1 MTTPSDDVTPIEVF
15 VASPIGSPNT
25 PGYTQA
31 KKVLKFIV
39 KKALTEPEWTV
50 TRADDDQ
57 APDSITQKVV
67 GRIIRADLVVV
78 DITDHN
84 PNVFYELAIAHC
96 FKRPVVIIA
105 AQGTTSP
112 FDVVDQTRIDY
123 DLTDPESVDTAQ
135 ARLLTAAK
143 LALEKPD
150 SLVTPLSTYEA
161 VTATAERLE
170 TGDSSE
176 FADVLGTLS
185 DRIGRMETLL
195 ELYVKPQPRS
205 RTTRTKVPVR
215 LVGAAGSDIRTP
227 LVDAA
232 DAVTRVQGIHDPS
245 RRLDILLPI
254 RAGLDQLVAGDEAS
268 REVLDMVKL
277 RVENEL
283 ETAGEELREK
293 NEGVQ

>member
-1 MTTPSDDVTPIEVF
+1 MTPIEVF

-31 KKVLKFIV
+31 KNVLKFIV

-135 ARLLTAAK
+135 TRLLTAAK

-185 DRIGRMETLL
+185 NRIGRMETLL
-195 ELYVKPQPRS
+195 ERYVGRPARRYTSNARAHVLRS
-205 RTTRTKVPVR
+205 LEGLSDSDDSMESALVAAAKAITR
-215 LVGAAGSDIRTP
+215 AQN
-227 LVDAA
+227 A
-232 DAVTRVQGIHDPS
+232 DDPS
-245 RRLDILLPI
+245 TKLNILLPI
-254 RAGLDQLVAGDEAS
+254 RPRLDELIAEDEAS
-268 REVLDMVKL
+268 RTALDMVKL
-277 RVENEL
+277 QLEEVLDRAAVEL
-283 ETAGEELREK
+283 KK
-293 NEGVQ
+293 NEDVQ